1 MRWSCAIACIMLWGM
16 AYPQADSMALIR
28 VHFLYGSKPK
38 REFKETEVKYF
49 GGLHGGHVSIQSG
62 DMDYGFEPTVSRIH
76 IFPKRHKQS
85 AFATRELN
93 GQKRY
98 SDDSKTVTFLIPV
111 SQRQLNRL
119 DSLHRAYC
127 KTPPYDYA
135 FFGMRCAAATQD
147 ILGSAGIVQRKSR
160 MATILTSFYPK
171 RLRKRLFKL
180 AKTHGYRSIC
190 SEGKKTRIWE
200 KD

>member
-1 MRWSCAIACIMLWGM
+1 MRWSCAIIWSLVWCV
-16 AYPQADSMALIR
+16 AYPQADSMTSIR

-85 AFATRELN
+85 AFSTRELN
-93 GQKRY
+93 GQRRY
-98 SDDSKTVTFLIPV
+98 SADSKTVTFLIPV
-111 SQRQLNRL
+111 SPMQRNQL

-147 ILGSAGIVQRKSR
+147 ILASAGIVQRKSR
-160 MATILTSFYPK
+160 IVTILTSFYPK
-171 RLRKRLFKL
+171 LLRKRLFKL
-180 AKTHGYRSIC
+180 AKAHGYRAIC
-190 SEGKKTRIWE
+190 SEGKTTRTWE